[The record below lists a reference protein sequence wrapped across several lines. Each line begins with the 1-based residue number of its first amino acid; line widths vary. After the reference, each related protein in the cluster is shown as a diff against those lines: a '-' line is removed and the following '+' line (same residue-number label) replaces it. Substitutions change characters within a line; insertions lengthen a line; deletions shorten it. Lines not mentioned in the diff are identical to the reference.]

1 MLYYWLSGKGVTST
15 GSGAWAEQG
24 QSQQEPAAELP
35 PTAAAD
41 TQAEEPDRPATPTDR
56 PTTPLE
62 IRIQL

>member
-1 MLYYWLSGKGVTST
+1 MIST

-56 PTTPLE
+56 PTTTLE